1 MSGHASA
8 EGISLRELFAGIEFR
23 AGSEVPDISVTDIS
37 ANSGLVEAG
46 GLFLACRGFSRH
58 GLEFLDEALDV
69 GVGAVAWE
77 PEEGFAEPQLPA
89 GVAGLCVPQL
99 GDRVGIIA
107 DRFFGTPSAEL
118 AVTGITGTNGKTT
131 TAWLVTNALLGTGVQ
146 AGYMGTL
153 GFGIGQNLESSA
165 LTTPGCIA
173 VHRRLRKLADFG
185 ATAVAMEVS
194 SHGLDQG
201 RIDGVKLRTA
211 AFTNL
216 SRDHLDYHGSL
227 EAYKAAKARLFE
239 VAGLE
244 TAVINIG
251 DPFGAEL
258 VGKQPKPLKVISVAL
273 AEASVDGHQAC
284 LIAELLDTDADGMRI
299 GFSGEFGSAEMHS
312 PLWGTFNVENLLVAV
327 GILLAS
333 DYDLQAAAQ
342 ALENC
347 QAPPGRMQVVRGPA
361 ASPLVVV
368 DFAHTPDALVKALG
382 ALREHCKGKVGV
394 VFGCGGNRDEGKR
407 AEMGAAAA
415 THADRVIVTDDNP
428 RDEHPADISAAVV
441 AGVTGAT
448 PVEVVHD
455 RAAAIQRAIEA
466 ASADD
471 AVLIAGKGAENFQ
484 LVAGRRKPFCDA
496 AVAAEVLGVAA

>member
-1 MSGHASA
+1 VSV
-8 EGISLRELFAGIEFR
+8 EGISLRELFAGIELQ
-23 AGSEVPDISVTDIS
+23 AGSEVLDIAVTDIS

-46 GLFLACRGFSRH
+46 GLFLACSGFRRH
-58 GLEFLDEALDV
+58 GLEFLDEALDA
-69 GVGAVAWE
+69 GVGAIAWE
-77 PEEGFAEPQLPA
+77 PGEGFTEPRLPA
-89 GVAGLCVPQL
+89 GIAGICVPHL
-99 GDRVGIIA
+99 GDQVGIIA
-107 DRFFGTPSAEL
+107 DRFFASPSSTL
-118 AVTGITGTNGKTT
+118 AITGITGTNGKTT

-173 VHRRLRKLADFG
+173 AHRRLRKLSDVG

-216 SRDHLDYHGSL
+216 SRDHLDYHGSFD
-227 EAYKAAKARLFE
+227 AYKAAKATLFE
-239 VAGLE
+239 VEGLE
-244 TAVINIG
+244 SAVINIG

-258 VGKQPKPLKVISVAL
+258 ARKQRAGQKTISVAL
-273 AEASVDGHQAC
+273 VESAPGGQQSALC
-284 LIAELLDTDADGMRI
+284 AELLDIDANGMRI
-299 GFSGEFGSAEMHS
+299 RFTGEFGTAEMHS
-312 PLWGTFNVENLLVAV
+312 SLWGTFNVENLLVAA

-333 DYDLQAAAQ
+333 DYELDAAAK

-347 QAPPGRMQVVRGPA
+347 QAPPGRMQVIRGHTT
-361 ASPLVVV
+361 SPLVVV
-368 DFAHTPDALVKALG
+368 DFAHTPDALAKALI
-382 ALREHCKGKVGV
+382 ALREHCDGQVGV

-415 THADRVIVTDDNP
+415 THADRIIVTDDNP
-428 RDEHPADISAAVV
+428 RDEHPAEIATSVV
-441 AGVTGAT
+441 AGAKGAAS
-448 PVEVVHD
+448 VEVVHD
-455 RAAAIQRAIEA
+455 RAAAIQRAIEVA
-466 ASADD
+466 GTDD
-471 AVLIAGKGAENFQ
+471 AILIAGKGAENFQ

-496 AVAAEVLGVAA
+496 DVAADVLGVAA

>member
-258 VGKQPKPLKVISVAL
+258 VGKQPKP
-273 AEASVDGHQAC
+273 
-284 LIAELLDTDADGMRI
+284 
-299 GFSGEFGSAEMHS
+299 
-312 PLWGTFNVENLLVAV
+312 
-327 GILLAS
+327 
-333 DYDLQAAAQ
+333 
-342 ALENC
+342 
-347 QAPPGRMQVVRGPA
+347 
-361 ASPLVVV
+361 
-368 DFAHTPDALVKALG
+368 
-382 ALREHCKGKVGV
+382 
-394 VFGCGGNRDEGKR
+394 
-407 AEMGAAAA
+407 
-415 THADRVIVTDDNP
+415 
-428 RDEHPADISAAVV
+428 
-441 AGVTGAT
+441 
-448 PVEVVHD
+448 
-455 RAAAIQRAIEA
+455 
-466 ASADD
+466 
-471 AVLIAGKGAENFQ
+471 
-484 LVAGRRKPFCDA
+484 
-496 AVAAEVLGVAA
+496 